1 MKIKILFLIT
11 IGIIIFY
18 IWLCLVNPQAIIK
31 EIKQVDLR
39 YVFLSFF
46 SFTLIFFLKTK
57 RLHYFFNAFKEIK
70 HKDIIKIYFTSSFV
84 NYFVAFSSGVPLQIV
99 LFKKNLK
106 LSFSQSLSAL
116 FVARYLDLVVMILLI
131 FLLPFSTF
139 KFKSVL
145 FPLLLLTF
153 LAFLFFSA
161 ILIFPEK
168 KDEILKIL
176 NIFVKYLPQKIKEKI
191 NSFLSN
197 TFTSILL
204 IKNKKYI
211 FVPAIFITIL
221 SNFLEVLSVYFLI
234 LGFSIKVSLL
244 TVLASQGLF
253 ALFSFFPSI
262 PAQIGINEASIS
274 VVLSGAFGLSKSK
287 VGAAAVVGH
296 SITLLVVSLIFLISL
311 FLWGK
316 DFTQVLSVRDK
327 KNAQDFTD

>member
-1 MKIKILFLIT
+1 M
-11 IGIIIFY
+11 GIIIFY

-39 YVFLSFF
+39 YVILSFF

-57 RLHYFFNAFKEIK
+57 RLHYFFNTFKEIK
-70 HKDIIKIYFTSSFV
+70 HQDILKIYFTSSFV
-84 NYFVAFSSGVPLQIV
+84 NYFVAFSSGVPLQIL
-99 LFKKNLK
+99 LFKKYLK

-131 FLLPFSTF
+131 FLLPFSSF
-139 KFKSVL
+139 KFKLVL
-145 FPLLLLTF
+145 PPLLLISF
-153 LAFLFFSA
+153 LALFFFST

-168 KDEILKIL
+168 KDEILKFL
-176 NIFVKYLPQKIKEKI
+176 NFFIKYFPQKIKEKFT
-191 NSFLSN
+191 SFLN
-197 TFTSILL
+197 NIFTSILL
-204 IKNKKYI
+204 IKKQKHI
-211 FVPAIFITIL
+211 FLPTIFITIF

-234 LGFSIKVSLL
+234 LGFAIKASLL

-296 SITLLVVSLIFLISL
+296 SITLLVVSIIFLISL

-316 DFTQVLSVRDK
+316 DFTLVLAIRDK
-327 KNAQDFTD
+327 KNVPDFVD